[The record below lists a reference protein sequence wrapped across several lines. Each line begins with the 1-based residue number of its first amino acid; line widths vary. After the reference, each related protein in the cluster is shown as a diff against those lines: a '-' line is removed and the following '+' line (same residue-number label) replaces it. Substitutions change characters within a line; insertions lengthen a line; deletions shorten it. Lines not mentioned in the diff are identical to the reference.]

1 MTTKPEAKKQFF
13 ERSMNLNE
21 ALTIRKLYYRPQ
33 KKAIAGDSE
42 IWMTATRTKPEAK
55 KNLRKINELKRSLN
69 YKEAILSTS
78 KESACRRSETIPSLN
93 DRNDNQIRS

>member
-42 IWMTATRTKPEAK
+42 I
-55 KNLRKINELKRSLN
+55 
-69 YKEAILSTS
+69 
-78 KESACRRSETIPSLN
+78 
-93 DRNDNQIRS
+93 